1 MGTLLAVYL
10 STSDEAVPILLAQP
24 EQFPVVIKILSL
36 KFLIGMLAGIFI
48 DFFIKKPDADDCF
61 CSDCH
66 QHTPPHQHHHHTTA
80 FPAIVS
86 HSIKKTLQ
94 IFVFLFVS
102 MFVLTW
108 IILLVGQQQLEEIL
122 SAGSALQPFVCSLI
136 GLIPT
141 CVPSILITQ
150 LLAADIIPFG
160 SAMAGLCASS
170 GMGLLLL
177 LKENRDPRRTLLVLA
192 LLYLISAFTG
202 LLLNGISLL

>member
-1 MGTLLAVYL
+1 
-10 STSDEAVPILLAQP
+10 
-24 EQFPVVIKILSL
+24 
-36 KFLIGMLAGIFI
+36 
-48 DFFIKKPDADDCF
+48 
-61 CSDCH
+61 
-66 QHTPPHQHHHHTTA
+66 
-80 FPAIVS
+80 
-86 HSIKKTLQ
+86 
-94 IFVFLFVS
+94 

-108 IILLVGQQQLEEIL
+108 IILLVGQQQLEELL
-122 SAGSALQPFVCSLI
+122 SAGSVLQPFVCSLI

-150 LLAADIIPFG
+150 LLSADIIPFG

-177 LKENRDPRRTLLVLA
+177 LKENHDPGRTMLVLL